1 MWDYSKFTNEAVEEV
16 RQAVKDHDTKRLIE
30 IHDRLGLS
38 PTQYCCVDAKRL
50 GEPQEWF
57 EFFLTR
63 KDSE

>member
-1 MWDYSKFTNEAVEEV
+1 MWDYSKFTNEAIEET
-16 RQAVKDHDTKRLIE
+16 RQAVKDHNTKKLIE

-38 PTQYCCVDAKRL
+38 NIQYCCVGADRM

-57 EFFLTR
+57 EFFLKR